1 MSGNPRAGWRWSVR
15 TGDLVREPGT
25 NLFGIVISEV
35 LQGCDRWFI
44 QWNNGDMYSMN
55 SRQVELVNASR

>member
-1 MSGNPRAGWRWSVR
+1 MQV
-15 TGDLVREPGT
+15 GDLVREPGT
-25 NLFGIVISEV
+25 NILGIVISEV

>member
-1 MSGNPRAGWRWSVR
+1 MKV
-15 TGDLVREPGT
+15 GDLVREPGT
-25 NLFGIVISEV
+25 SILGIVISEV

-55 SRQVELVNASR
+55 GRQVEVISENR

>member
-1 MSGNPRAGWRWSVR
+1 MQV
-15 TGDLVREPGT
+15 GDLVRDPIDRKT
-25 NLFGIVISEV
+25 LGIVIGEV

-55 SRQVELVNASR
+55 SRQVELVNGSR